1 MWYNNNVPP
10 KQHHRQVVRYKM
22 EALMERKVNVFVP
35 IDLENSFKKSETAE
49 DGKGWYVQ
57 GFASTPDLDLQ
68 NDIVSPNGIDISYFK
83 EYGWI
88 NYEHKQDAEFII
100 GAPTENC
107 YVDFEKG
114 LFVEAKLYA
123 DNSYAKAMWKL
134 AHSIKKSGD
143 DRCLGFSIEGAI
155 VSRDTQDDRVI
166 TSLVVRN
173 VALTT
178 HPANPHATWET
189 LVKSWTTGH
198 GTSPETQTN
207 AGALRKEEIVG
218 AITTLSHV
226 YAITD
231 SELIDKTWD
240 DVSKYLAENEQV
252 DKQVATILLQLS
264 RGISKQQATDF
275 LNKERG

>member
-1 MWYNNNVPP
+1 
-10 KQHHRQVVRYKM
+10 
-22 EALMERKVNVFVP
+22 MERPVNVFIPV
-35 IDLENSFKKSETAE
+35 DLEKSFSKSKSTE

-68 NDIVSPNGIDISYFK
+68 NDIVSPDGIDISYFK

-114 LFVEAKLYA
+114 MFVEAKLYA
-123 DNSYAKAMWKL
+123 DSPYAQAMWKL
-134 AHSIKKSGD
+134 AQSIKKSGD
-143 DRCLGFSIEGAI
+143 SRCLGFSIEGAI
-155 VSRDTQDDRVI
+155 LRRSSHDERVI
-166 TSLVVRN
+166 ESLVVRN

-189 LVKSWTTGH
+189 FVKSWTTGY
-198 GTSPETQTN
+198 GISPETQVN
-207 AGALRKEEIVG
+207 AGALRREEIVG

-226 YAITD
+226 YAISD
-231 SELIDKTWD
+231 ADLLDKTWD
-240 DVSKYLAENEQV
+240 DVSKYFAEQGNEGV
-252 DKQVATILLQLS
+252 DKQIATILLQLS
-264 RGISKQQATDF
+264 RGISKQQADDF

>member
-1 MWYNNNVPP
+1 
-10 KQHHRQVVRYKM
+10 M

-35 IDLENSFKKSETAE
+35 IDLEKSFSKSKATE

-68 NDIVSPNGIDISYFK
+68 NDIVAPTGIDISYFK

-100 GAPTENC
+100 GRPTENC
-107 YVDFEKG
+107 YVDYEKG
-114 LFVEAKLYA
+114 LFVEAKLYS
-123 DNSYAKAMWKL
+123 DRPYAKAMWDL
-134 AHSIKKSGD
+134 AHSIRKSGD
-143 DRCLGFSIEGAI
+143 DRCLGFSIEGSI
-155 VSRDTQDDRVI
+155 ISRSDADDRVI
-166 TSLVVRN
+166 DSLVVRN

-178 HPANPHATWET
+178 HPANPHATWEA

-198 GTSPETQTN
+198 GISPETQTD
-207 AGALRKEEIVG
+207 AGALRREEIVG

-226 YAITD
+226 YAIQD
-231 SELIDKTWD
+231 SEVLDKTWD
-240 DVSKYLAENEQV
+240 EVSKYFADNEHV
-252 DKQVATILLQLS
+252 DKQIATILLQLS
-264 RGISKQQATDF
+264 RGISKQQADDF